1 MRGILTRSLIFYIT
15 NLIALAKLQSLAEE
29 KFQSAKSLFITVQ
42 YTKYALAD
50 ITTIRI
56 TKSTHKKI
64 LKIMG
69 QIQARTGKI
78 STLDDALQEM
88 LSNYKKKSRK

>member
-1 MRGILTRSLIFYIT
+1 M
-15 NLIALAKLQSLAEE
+15 E
-29 KFQSAKSLFITVQ
+29 
-42 YTKYALAD
+42 YALKD

-56 TKSTHKKI
+56 TESTHKEI

-69 QIQARTGKI
+69 EIQAKNGEI
-78 STLDDALQEM
+78 PTLDDALQEM

>member
-1 MRGILTRSLIFYIT
+1 MFNYV
-15 NLIALAKLQSLAEE
+15 K
-29 KFQSAKSLFITVQ
+29 
-42 YTKYALAD
+42 YTKYALVD

-56 TKSTHKKI
+56 TKSTHKEI

-69 QIQARTGKI
+69 QIQARTGEI
-78 STLDDALQEM
+78 PTIDDALQEM

>member
-1 MRGILTRSLIFYIT
+1 VFNYVR
-15 NLIALAKLQSLAEE
+15 
-29 KFQSAKSLFITVQ
+29 
-42 YTKYALAD
+42 YTKYALVD

-69 QIQARTGKI
+69 EIQARTGVI
-78 STLDDALQEM
+78 PTIDDALQEM